1 METLK
6 LIYDEKKVA
15 EIAEKILDST
25 KEKIKEQIANEYYKE
40 LDGYLYEHYTN
51 NKDRIKKEMIKEI
64 SDEYVANP
72 SNYQFGEL
80 RKKIFEENKDAIVGA
95 LTDDAI
101 FKNMDDVLREYT
113 HRNSTWGWRWKDGIV
128 NLIKKNWDLFKDDE
142 RIVSGLGR
150 EIENL
155 KYQNKQLQE
164 RLSAI
169 SGSVNEDES
178 DN

>member
-6 LIYDEKKVA
+6 LIYDEDKVA
-15 EIAEKILDST
+15 EIAEKILATT
-25 KEKIKEQIANEYYKE
+25 KEKIKEQIANEYYKK

-51 NKDRIKKEMIKEI
+51 NKDRIKQEMIKEI

-72 SNYQFGEL
+72 ANYQFGEL

-101 FKNMDDVLREYT
+101 FKNMDDVLQEYT

-128 NLIKKNWDLFKDDE
+128 KLIKKNWDLFKDDE

-155 KYQNKQLQE
+155 KYQNQQLQE
-164 RLSAI
+164 RLNAI
-169 SGSVNEDES
+169 SATVNEDE
-178 DN
+178 NH